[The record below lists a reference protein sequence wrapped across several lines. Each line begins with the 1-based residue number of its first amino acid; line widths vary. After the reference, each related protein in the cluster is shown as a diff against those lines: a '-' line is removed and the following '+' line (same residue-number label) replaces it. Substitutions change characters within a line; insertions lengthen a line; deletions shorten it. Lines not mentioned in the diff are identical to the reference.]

1 MSNIGQGFAKGGLI
15 GGIGAAIGEAANF
28 IGQAFA
34 AEARHREALK
44 EIERAKLD
52 FQRQYN
58 LALLEQNLL
67 LKEAT
72 NVFGERQ
79 IMKAANAMQVYKEA
93 LSQFEAEMKGST
105 PTMNWIERV
114 TGDAYGTYAARMA
127 QYREGIYGLASAQI
141 VTGHKKTGL
150 FGWGKGKDVYSSI
163 LSVYPELID
172 ANGNLDTAM
181 LQTIL
186 DTRKMSDETR
196 KYLENLISLKDMMDE
211 AEQALKDYLSA
222 TFGSLGDSVLDR
234 VRDMARGVTGVY
246 DDMCDDIAAKLEEL
260 ADQVVYSLFF
270 ADKFDK
276 LQDDLKAIYSSG
288 KSEEDI
294 AYDVMNLLD
303 DFYSGIGSDMD
314 AAEAWMAEFAKH
326 AEEMGYE
333 LWKPDGMTQSG
344 RSGAFT
350 AMTQD
355 QGTKLEG
362 LMTSLQMHGA
372 SIDEKLD
379 NVSEGLAGA
388 LDALNRIARNTD
400 DIPLILALLQAVKRD
415 GLKVK

>member
-1 MSNIGQGFAKGGLI
+1 
-15 GGIGAAIGEAANF
+15 
-28 IGQAFA
+28 
-34 AEARHREALK
+34 
-44 EIERAKLD
+44 
-52 FQRQYN
+52 
-58 LALLEQNLL
+58 
-67 LKEAT
+67 
-72 NVFGERQ
+72 
-79 IMKAANAMQVYKEA
+79 
-93 LSQFEAEMKGST
+93 
-105 PTMNWIERV
+105 
-114 TGDAYGTYAARMA
+114 
-127 QYREGIYGLASAQI
+127 
-141 VTGHKKTGL
+141 
-150 FGWGKGKDVYSSI
+150 
-163 LSVYPELID
+163 
-172 ANGNLDTAM
+172 
-181 LQTIL
+181 
-186 DTRKMSDETR
+186 
-196 KYLENLISLKDMMDE
+196 
-211 AEQALKDYLSA
+211 
-222 TFGSLGDSVLDR
+222 
-234 VRDMARGVTGVY
+234 
-246 DDMCDDIAAKLEEL
+246 
-260 ADQVVYSLFF
+260 
-270 ADKFDK
+270 
-276 LQDDLKAIYSSG
+276 
-288 KSEEDI
+288 
-294 AYDVMNLLD
+294 MNLLD

>member
-1 MSNIGQGFAKGGLI
+1 
-15 GGIGAAIGEAANF
+15 
-28 IGQAFA
+28 
-34 AEARHREALK
+34 
-44 EIERAKLD
+44 
-52 FQRQYN
+52 
-58 LALLEQNLL
+58 
-67 LKEAT
+67 
-72 NVFGERQ
+72 
-79 IMKAANAMQVYKEA
+79 
-93 LSQFEAEMKGST
+93 
-105 PTMNWIERV
+105 MNWIERV

-294 AYDVMNLLD
+294 AYDVMDLLD

-314 AAEAWMAEFAKH
+314 AAEAWMSEFAKH
-326 AEEMGYE
+326 AEERGYE

-344 RSGAFT
+344 RAGAFT

-415 GLKVK
+415 GLKLK

>member
-1 MSNIGQGFAKGGLI
+1 
-15 GGIGAAIGEAANF
+15 
-28 IGQAFA
+28 
-34 AEARHREALK
+34 
-44 EIERAKLD
+44 
-52 FQRQYN
+52 
-58 LALLEQNLL
+58 
-67 LKEAT
+67 
-72 NVFGERQ
+72 
-79 IMKAANAMQVYKEA
+79 MKAANAMQVYKEA

-379 NVSEGLAGA
+379 
-388 LDALNRIARNTD
+388 ALNRIARNTD

>member
-1 MSNIGQGFAKGGLI
+1 M
-15 GGIGAAIGEAANF
+15 
-28 IGQAFA
+28 
-34 AEARHREALK
+34 
-44 EIERAKLD
+44 
-52 FQRQYN
+52 
-58 LALLEQNLL
+58 
-67 LKEAT
+67 
-72 NVFGERQ
+72 
-79 IMKAANAMQVYKEA
+79 
-93 LSQFEAEMKGST
+93 
-105 PTMNWIERV
+105 IERV